1 MSYYSLL
8 LILFHEYLNCVE
20 VFQNIIKFY
29 VTEDYKLPVM
39 RFLNS
44 SEPNI
49 AK

>member
-1 MSYYSLL
+1 MSYYSWL

-20 VFQNIIKFY
+20 VFQNIIKLY
-29 VTEDYKLPVM
+29 VIEDYKLPVM
-39 RFLNS
+39 QYWNS

>member
-1 MSYYSLL
+1 MSYYSWL

-29 VTEDYKLPVM
+29 VIEDYKLPVM